1 MDIPSPR
8 VVWMKVMTDLERR
21 AGIFA
26 ALADQT
32 RLRIVDLLTLGDLSS
47 SEIGEQLA
55 LRSNLIAHHLG
66 VLESAH
72 IIARTRSEFDRRRS
86 YIGLRPEVFDT
97 LAPASVSPPDRVLFV
112 CTANSARSQIAEVLW
127 RNSSTIPAASAGTAP
142 AVTVNPQAA
151 ESAARHGLTID
162 MDRHPRHIDDVRADG
177 DLIITVCDDAHER
190 LLKRDDLHW
199 SIRDPARVGTPAAF
213 DSAWE
218 TLGRRI
224 RAFSSRLAV
233 A

>member
-1 MDIPSPR
+1 
-8 VVWMKVMTDLERR
+8 MTDLERR

-47 SEIGEQLA
+47 SEIGTSLQM
-55 LRSNLIAHHLG
+55 RSNLIAHHLG

-97 LAPASVSPPDRVLFV
+97 LAPASVPRPARVLFV
-112 CTANSARSQIAEVLW
+112 CTANSARSQLAEALW
-127 RNSSTIPAASAGTAP
+127 RDMSEISVASAGTSP
-142 AVTVNPQAA
+142 AEVVNPEAITTA
-151 ESAARHGLTID
+151 SRHGLTID
-162 MDRHPRHIDDVRADG
+162 TAHRPRHIDDVRTEG
-177 DLIITVCDDAHER
+177 DLVITVCDDAHEK
-190 LLKRDDLHW
+190 LLSRDDFHW
-199 SIRDPARVGTPAAF
+199 SIRDPTRIGTAAAF
-213 DSAWE
+213 DTALE
-218 TLGRRI
+218 TLSRRI
-224 RAFSSRLAV
+224 QGFMNRLTA